1 MEVVYLDR
9 LFAVNFAV
17 DYCLLLL
24 TGRFC
29 GGALHRWRYALG
41 ALVGAAYAA
50 ASVLPGWQWLSHPAL
65 KLALGCL
72 VALAAFGGEAEL
84 ARHTLVFFA
93 AASLFGGGVYAASL
107 LAETE
112 PLRGPLP
119 PLSGRVFVLSF
130 AVCYAVAA
138 LLFRRRMKKAARQI
152 VPVRVRLGG
161 RERTLSGLRD
171 SGNDLRDPASGLAAA
186 VADRAA
192 LGDLLPQDLPEDPA
206 AALAALGEGAP
217 WRGRLRLLPYRTVGA
232 SGLMLAF
239 RPDVLEADGVQENA
253 LIALSPTP
261 LGEEGCQIL
270 LPPEP

>member
-9 LFAVNFAV
+9 LLAVNFAV

-29 GGALHRWRYALG
+29 GGVLRRGRYALA

-50 ASVLPGWQWLSHPAL
+50 ASVLPGWQWLAHPAL

-72 VALAAFGGEAEL
+72 IALAAFGGETEL
-84 ARHTLVFFA
+84 WRHTLVFFA
-93 AASLFGGGVYAASL
+93 VAALFGGGVYAASL
-107 LAETE
+107 LAGTE
-112 PLRGPLP
+112 PLRGPAP
-119 PLSGRVFVLSF
+119 PLSGRVFALAF
-130 AVCYAVAA
+130 AVCYAVTAM
-138 LLFRRRMKKAARQI
+138 LFRRRMKKAARQI
-152 VPVRVRLGG
+152 VSVRVRLGD
-161 RERTLSGLRD
+161 RERTLTGLRD
-171 SGNDLRDPASGLAAA
+171 SGNDLRDPVSGAAAA

-192 LGDLLPQDLPEDPA
+192 LGDLLPRNLPADPA
-206 AALAALGEGAP
+206 AALAALGADAP
-217 WRGRLRLLPYRTVGA
+217 ERGRLRLLPYRAVGA
-232 SGLMLAF
+232 SGLLLAF
-239 RPDVLEADGVQENA
+239 RPDELEADGVREEA